1 MNEIERETVIDSLT
15 HLENYYQSRY
25 EHYLAMA
32 TEAKEHR
39 ERIKLLLQDLL
50 SSPTHL
56 QNYIVESRS
65 LKGEE
70 NNLLIE
76 RRSRNNGQINP
87 GFLPSE
93 SKLSKLELAS
103 ITDNVDVD
111 VDVED
116 SSASNQIEQMRR
128 FLQTLSKAMSVIELV
143 VNSDS
148 GKTLHR
154 NYLQTLLERELEQ
167 KLSFELIELYL
178 DEAIKRSYLKR
189 DEYDRNCYLVVNT
202 QTDDSLSSQDKS
214 AIGATVDR
222 DKERLKSPDLSSTEN
237 AHQAKKTRATSSTP
251 AKKLNHLPHSSRLRR
266 TLVQTVK
273 EYIAHSSPK
282 TFSAQDVTNYLYTKK
297 QQLNWSKT
305 KKNKVYQAI
314 ANVLSRSSYVGTEW
328 KRVQPGVYQ
337 PL

>member
-50 SSPTHL
+50 RSQTHL
-56 QNYIVESRS
+56 ENYIVESRS
-65 LKGEE
+65 FKGQE
-70 NNLLIE
+70 NDILIE
-76 RRSRNNGQINP
+76 RRSRDNRQINP
-87 GFLPSE
+87 ELLPSE
-93 SKLSKLELAS
+93 SKLEVAS
-103 ITDNVDVD
+103 IADDVD
-111 VDVED
+111 IED
-116 SSASNQIEQMRR
+116 SSTSNQIEQMRR
-128 FLQTLSKAMSVIELV
+128 FLATLSTAMSVIELV

-154 NYLQTLLERELEQ
+154 NYLQTLLEQELEQ
-167 KLSFELIELYL
+167 QLSFELIELYL

-189 DEYDRNCYLVVNT
+189 DEYDRNCYLAMNT
-202 QTDDSLSSQDKS
+202 QTDGSLLSKDKS
-214 AIGATVDR
+214 AIRSAVDR
-222 DKERLKSPDLSSTEN
+222 NKDRLKSPDLSPTPN
-237 AHQAKKTRATSSTP
+237 APQAKKTRATGSNQ
-251 AKKLNHLPHSSRLRR
+251 AKKLNHLPHSSRLKR
-266 TLVQTVK
+266 TLVKTVQ
-273 EYIAHSSPK
+273 EYIVNSSPK
-282 TFSAQDVTNYLYTKK
+282 KFSAQDIIDYLYTEK

-305 KKNKVYQAI
+305 KKTKVYQAI
-314 ANVLSRSSYVGTEW
+314 ANVLSRSNYVGTEW